1 MAKKILTKLK
11 RIMTKLSKNFNEALV
26 NTKKKKKIR
35 VEEYS
40 DRNKNTRGNQEQITW
55 YKEWISDLEDRV
67 VETSNQNNENKKGF
81 FK

>member
-1 MAKKILTKLK
+1 MFQVKQQNKTPNKKEISNLPNKEFKEMAKKILTKLK

-40 DRNKNTRGNQEQITW
+40 DRNKNTRGNQEQIT
-55 YKEWISDLEDRV
+55 
-67 VETSNQNNENKKGF
+67 
-81 FK
+81 